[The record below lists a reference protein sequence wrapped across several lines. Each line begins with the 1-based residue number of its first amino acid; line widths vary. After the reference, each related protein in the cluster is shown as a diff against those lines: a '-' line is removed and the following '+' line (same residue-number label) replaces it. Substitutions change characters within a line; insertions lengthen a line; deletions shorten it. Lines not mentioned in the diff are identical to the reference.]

1 MYARVLL
8 FFHEE
13 KRVQAW
19 SYLSSSDKYEHS
31 HSGIYFLSN
40 AQWWGMRAYSVPMA
54 LASPDLCA
62 PCPMGIVKS
71 RPVWPHGHWQ
81 VQTWP
86 SLIASTSKGMS
97 GPKGISKPR
106 PARPKWYWQVQACPA
121 PRALAIP
128 ELPVPNGSN
137 NSGHALFSVIG
148 IQRPLEY
155 GQHSLS

>member
-8 FFHEE
+8 FFNEE
-13 KRVQAW
+13 KRVQTW

-40 AQWWGMRAYSVPMA
+40 AQWWGMRAYSVPM
-54 LASPDLCA
+54 
-62 PCPMGIVKS
+62 GIGKS

-86 SLIASTSKGMS
+86 SLVASTSTGMS
-97 GPKGISKPR
+97 GPKGISKSR